1 MKTLATSKYLLS
13 DFELNKLPLDM
24 SASVVSSKLAK
35 YDKGI
40 NIANLLNNTIEFK
53 AGEDFEN
60 NVVVN
65 VTCFEKR
72 RKEIGDELKLS
83 SIMSIH
89 SSDIYSILKKI
100 YGEEDIKEKD
110 IKVEIDKIKLLSE
123 DTNNLLLL
131 FTTIY
136 YENKAYTYLFF
147 IGLNDVG
154 VDVSLFNLIHE
165 YDDIQNIQK
174 VTSVSY
180 SEQLSTISIILGNN
194 YHIVLK
200 RDKKLSEEIH
210 YSDEKVLEGPY
221 IISLKNFSR
230 FTNSED
236 KRTLYSSVNDA
247 GNRIIVTDRD
257 EEVKVRNNTNITNI
271 GTFNSL
277 VYDHKKSKWILEDRF
292 FERNLNIRNLGE
304 HVDLDKFGFKA
315 ITSSVYSVIDEQQNP
330 VSKDVIYLLSRN
342 HDKWKK
348 LARGIINGDVT
359 NLKLI
364 DDNDNL
370 LVETTI
376 TENKDDGETHTFKKL
391 NHLFRE
397 DDRFATTALVDD
409 SGIFQQ
415 VESLDPMEYISFIN
429 LDSNI
434 YDCLVLVKDML
445 LEEDVFKL
453 FTLKTQ
459 VVNVNPVDLK

>member
-13 DFELNKLPLDM
+13 DFELNKLPLDI
-24 SASVVSSKLAK
+24 SASAVSSELAK

-40 NIANLLNNTIEFK
+40 NIANLLINTIEFK

-60 NVVVN
+60 SVVVN
-65 VTCFEKR
+65 VSCFEKR
-72 RKEIGDELKLS
+72 KKDIGDELKLTYTG
-83 SIMSIH
+83 SILA
-89 SSDIYSILKKI
+89 SDIYCILKKI
-100 YGEEDIKEKD
+100 YGDEDIREKD
-110 IKVEIDKIKLLSE
+110 IKVEIDKIKLLS
-123 DTNNLLLL
+123 DDINNLLLL
-131 FTTIY
+131 FTTVY
-136 YENKAYTYLFF
+136 YEQKISTYLFF
-147 IGLNDVG
+147 VVM
-154 VDVSLFNLIHE
+154 VDDKIEVCAFKLIQE
-165 YDDIQNIQK
+165 YENTESVQK
-174 VTSVSY
+174 VTSVSH
-180 SEQLSTISIILGNN
+180 SKQLSTISIILGNN

-200 RDKKLSEEIH
+200 KDKKL
-210 YSDEKVLEGPY
+210 EKENLYFYEKILKAPY
-221 IISLKNFSR
+221 VISLKNFSR
-230 FTNSED
+230 YTNSEN

-247 GNRIIVTDRD
+247 GNRIIITDRD
-257 EEVKVRNNTNITNI
+257 EEVKVRNNTNISNI

-277 VYDHKKSKWILEDRF
+277 RYDYKKSKWILEDRF
-292 FERNLNIRNLGE
+292 FEKNLNIRNLGE
-304 HVDLDKFGFKA
+304 HVDLHKFGFKA

-348 LARGIINGDVT
+348 LARGIISGDVS

-376 TENKDDGETHTFKKL
+376 TENKDDGETHIFKKL

-415 VESLDPMEYISFIN
+415 VESLSPMEYISFIN
-429 LDSNI
+429 LDSNV
-434 YDCLVLVKDML
+434 YDGLILVKDML
-445 LEEDVFKL
+445 SEEDVFKL

-459 VVNVNPVDLK
+459 VVNINPDDLK

>member
-53 AGEDFEN
+53 ANEDSEN
-60 NVVVN
+60 KIIVDIS
-65 VTCFEKR
+65 CF
-72 RKEIGDELKLS
+72 RKVKEDIGDKLELS
-83 SIMSIH
+83 SNKLIL
-89 SSDIYSILKKI
+89 SSDIYSILNKI
-100 YGEEDIKEKD
+100 YSEENIKEKD
-110 IKVEIDKIKLLSE
+110 IKVEIDKIKLISE

-131 FTTIY
+131 FTTIH
-136 YENKAYTYLFF
+136 YENKAYMYLFF
-147 IGLNDVG
+147 VGLNDDG
-154 VDVSLFNLIHE
+154 VDISLFNLVYE
-165 YDDIQNIQK
+165 YDDIQNVQK
-174 VTSVSY
+174 VSSVSH
-180 SEQLSTISIILGNN
+180 SKQLSTISIILGNR

-200 RDKKLSEEIH
+200 RDRKLSEKNQ
-210 YSDEKVLEGPY
+210 YSDERVLEGPY
-221 IISLKNFSR
+221 VVSLKNLSR
-230 FTNSED
+230 YTNSEN

-257 EEVKVRNNTNITNI
+257 EEVKVRNNTNISNL

-277 VYDHKKSKWILEDRF
+277 LYDYKKSKWILEDRF

-315 ITSSVYSVIDEQQNP
+315 ITSSIYSIIDDQQNP
-330 VSKDVIYLLSRN
+330 VNKDVIYLLSRSGS
-342 HDKWKK
+342 KWKK
-348 LARGIINGDVT
+348 LARGVIDGDVSD
-359 NLKLI
+359 LKLI
-364 DDNDNL
+364 DDYDNL
-370 LVETTI
+370 LVETI
-376 TENKDDGETHTFKKL
+376 INKDSNTEEKTQFKKL

-397 DDRFATTALVDD
+397 GDRFAITPLVDD
-409 SGIFQQ
+409 DGVFSQI
-415 VESLDPMEYISFIN
+415 ESMRPMEYISFIN

-434 YDCLVLVKDML
+434 YDCLVLVKDIL
-445 LEEDVFKL
+445 TEEDVYKL

-459 VVNVNPVDLK
+459 VVNVNPDDLK

>member
-60 NVVVN
+60 SVVVN
-65 VTCFEKR
+65 VSCFEKR

-83 SIMSIH
+83 FIMSIH

-147 IGLNDVG
+147 IGLNDVDI
-154 VDVSLFNLIHE
+154 DVSLFNLIHE

-180 SEQLSTISIILGNN
+180 SKQLSTISIILGNN

-200 RDKKLSEEIH
+200 RDRKLFEKNQ

-221 IISLKNFSR
+221 IITLKNFSR
-230 FTNSED
+230 YTNSEG

-247 GNRIIVTDRD
+247 GNRIIITDRD
-257 EEVKVRNNTNITNI
+257 EEVKVRNNTNISNL

-277 VYDHKKSKWILEDRF
+277 MYDYKKSKWILEDRF

-315 ITSSVYSVIDEQQNP
+315 ITSSVYSEIDEQQNP

-348 LARGIINGDVT
+348 LARGIISGDVS

-376 TENKDDGETHTFKKL
+376 TENKDDGETHIFKKL

-415 VESLDPMEYISFIN
+415 VESLSPMEYISFIN
-429 LDSNI
+429 LDSNV
-434 YDCLVLVKDML
+434 YDGLILVKDML
-445 LEEDVFKL
+445 SEEDVFKL

-459 VVNVNPVDLK
+459 VVNINPDDLK